1 MIRLLL
7 LIHAC
12 SYHISDGFQPTIVL
26 VQYPPMLLTP
36 VTRAQGP
43 GQFNMGQ
50 HPGSL
55 SFTARYGCSSKK
67 MSHSCYSYWPIS
79 ISEFR
84 ALCSG
89 EVEVFRPG
97 FVAHGLCQRR
107 AAEVAGHEN
116 LPRRLAAAA
125 ANSAGYGF
133 LGAECAKRLPKD
145 DAVGLNCWLLFWT
158 GQKLW
163 RRWSKVWE
171 GQCFFFENIFSEM
184 NSCKFCE
191 QLLVFFGSCD
201 QQPSWKLMLD
211 TSPFVAREGI
221 ATVRMYL
228 ATAHLSTKGSK
239 KRIVLGQPSMGSVVP
254 NNILLQMGHY
264 RTLPLAIIA
273 NYQQICNIRNIYLMI
288 FACCRGLW
296 SPVAAFFINFP
307 WVGAWQLGL
316 CQVIYLQS
324 NHFILDNHVLLFF
337 IPIW

>member
-191 QLLVFFGSCD
+191 QLLVFLGVA
-201 QQPSWKLMLD
+201 
-211 TSPFVAREGI
+211 TSNPAG
-221 ATVRMYL
+221 
-228 ATAHLSTKGSK
+228 
-239 KRIVLGQPSMGSVVP
+239 
-254 NNILLQMGHY
+254 N
-264 RTLPLAIIA
+264 
-273 NYQQICNIRNIYLMI
+273 
-288 FACCRGLW
+288 
-296 SPVAAFFINFP
+296 
-307 WVGAWQLGL
+307 
-316 CQVIYLQS
+316 
-324 NHFILDNHVLLFF
+324 
-337 IPIW
+337 

>member
-1 MIRLLL
+1 
-7 LIHAC
+7 
-12 SYHISDGFQPTIVL
+12 
-26 VQYPPMLLTP
+26 
-36 VTRAQGP
+36 
-43 GQFNMGQ
+43 
-50 HPGSL
+50 
-55 SFTARYGCSSKK
+55 
-67 MSHSCYSYWPIS
+67 
-79 ISEFR
+79 
-84 ALCSG
+84 
-89 EVEVFRPG
+89 
-97 FVAHGLCQRR
+97 
-107 AAEVAGHEN
+107 
-116 LPRRLAAAA
+116 LAA
-125 ANSAGYGF
+125 F
-133 LGAECAKRLPKD
+133 LDRAKTVKALKQSLRGPM
-145 DAVGLNCWLLFWT
+145 
-158 GQKLW
+158 
-163 RRWSKVWE
+163 
-171 GQCFFFENIFSEM
+171 FFFENIFSEM

-307 WVGAWQLGL
+307 
-316 CQVIYLQS
+316 
-324 NHFILDNHVLLFF
+324 
-337 IPIW
+337 